1 MEKWKK
7 RSVDLLTS
15 LYLGSKEKT
24 TSVIPYYPQKISTS
38 GREERYFRRHSPE
51 RCGVS
56 SKRIYNMLSELEC
69 ERRANIHNLMV
80 LKEGEVISECSR
92 DGYNVNVWHL
102 SHSMSKTVT
111 GMAIGLLFD
120 DGLINTDMKLIDIFP
135 ELPYRD
141 KRFADI
147 TVEHLLTMR
156 AGVDFSEAGAVTES
170 GWTAAFFKSSM
181 YFAPG
186 DAFNY
191 NSMNS
196 YILARIVERIAGRSF
211 LSIVESRLFEPLAI
225 KNFLWELSPEGTA
238 KGGWGLY
245 LSAESWA
252 KLGQMVMDKGVF
264 EGARI
269 LSAEWIRRTVYPASS
284 PLDTVSTFGYG
295 YQIWVSEYG
304 EILFNGMLGQNVWIC
319 PQNRIIAVIQ
329 SGNNELFQDSPAL
342 MIIRKYLRGEIRDE
356 LHRYDIKVLHE
367 KERGFFDSRMWVRPL
382 STRGR
387 RFLHFLRLRE
397 KYEFDKRWQ
406 DIFGTYIFIHNN
418 IGILPLFVRGMQ
430 NNLHSSLEK
439 ITLFREE
446 ESLFLSFV
454 ESGVEY
460 KVEVGLYGYAD
471 TELDFRGERYLV
483 KVMGEVR
490 HSASG
495 ISEFRIEFLFPELPN
510 TRMMRITIP
519 GENKI
524 RLEMLEIPNSR
535 VVDELVGRM
544 PSQSPLIG
552 FAFGLIERGFGEDFI
567 SKRTEEAFAPVLIGA
582 DMEFEGYQTILDGE
596 NITAEKRA
604 RIGRLLHLFV
614 DRFFGDDDDDDDDE
628 TREKKKR
635 SRKLF
640 ISEILSIIRSEEN
653 KKQ

>member
-7 RSVDLLTS
+7 RSVDLLAS

-24 TSVIPYYPQKISTS
+24 TSVIPYYPQKISVS
-38 GREERYFRRHSPE
+38 GKEEPYFRRHSPE
-51 RCGVS
+51 RHGVS

-69 ERRANIHNLMV
+69 ERRANVHNLMV
-80 LKEGEVISECSR
+80 LKNGDVITECSR
-92 DGYNVNVWHL
+92 DGYNVNLWHL

-111 GMAIGLLFD
+111 GMAIGILFD
-120 DGLINTDMKLIDIFP
+120 EGIIDTEMKLIDIFP
-135 ELPYRD
+135 EISYKD

-156 AGVDFSEAGAVTES
+156 SGVDFSEAGAVTES
-170 GWTAAFFKSSM
+170 GWTSAFFKASM

-186 DAFNY
+186 ASFNY

-196 YILARIVERIAGRSF
+196 YILARVAERLTGRSF
-211 LSIVESRLFEPLAI
+211 LSIVESRLFSPLGI
-225 KNFLWELSPEGTA
+225 TNYLWELGPEGTV

-245 LSAESWA
+245 LSTESWA
-252 KLGQMVMDKGVF
+252 KLGMVMLSRGSF
-264 EGARI
+264 EGERI
-269 LSAEWIRRTVYPASS
+269 LSEKWIEKSIYPSS
-284 PLDTVSTFGYG
+284 SSKDTISTFGYG

-319 PQNRIIAVIQ
+319 PQNNMIAVIQ

-356 LHRYDIKVLHE
+356 LHRSDIKILHE
-367 KERGFFDSRMWVRPL
+367 KENGFFDSRMWVHPI
-382 STRGR
+382 SVKSR
-387 RFLHFLRLRE
+387 RFLHFLKLRE

-406 DIFGTYIFIHNN
+406 DVFGTYVFVHNN

-430 NNLHSSLEK
+430 NNLHSSIER
-439 ITLFREE
+439 ISISREE
-446 ESLFLSFV
+446 DSLYLSFV
-454 ESGVEY
+454 ESGTAY
-460 KVEVGLYGYAD
+460 KVEVGLYGYAE

-483 KVMGEVR
+483 KVMGEAR
-490 HSASG
+490 RTTAG

-510 TRMMRITIP
+510 TRMMRLTIP

-524 RLEMLEIPNSR
+524 RLEMLELPNSR
-535 VVDELVGRM
+535 VIDELVGKM

-567 SKRTEEAFAPVLIGA
+567 SKRTEEAFSPVLIGA
-582 DMEFEGYQTILDGE
+582 DVEFEGYQSILDGE
-596 NITAEKRA
+596 NINMEKRA

-614 DRFFGDDDDDDDDE
+614 DRFFGDDEDE
-628 TREKKKR
+628 DEKTREQRKK

-640 ISEILSIIRSEEN
+640 VSEVFSIIRSEEN

>member
-24 TSVIPYYPQKISTS
+24 TSVIPYYPQKIATS
-38 GREERYFRRHSPE
+38 GREERYFRRQSPE

-56 SKRIYNMLSELEC
+56 SKRIYNMLSELES
-69 ERRANIHNLMV
+69 ERRANIHNLM
-80 LKEGEVISECSR
+80 LLREGEVISECSR

-111 GMAIGLLFD
+111 GMAVGLLFD
-120 DGLINTDMKLIDIFP
+120 DGLIDTDMKLIDIFP
-135 ELPYRD
+135 ELPYKD

-170 GWTAAFFKSSM
+170 GWTGAFFKSSM

-186 DAFNY
+186 TSFNY

-196 YILARIVERIAGRSF
+196 YILARIVERITGRSF
-211 LSIVESRLFEPLAI
+211 LSIVESRLFVPLAI

-245 LSAESWA
+245 LSTESWA

-264 EGARI
+264 EGGRI
-269 LSAEWIRRTVYPASS
+269 LSAEWIRRTVYPSS
-284 PLDTVSTFGYG
+284 TPKETISTFGYG

-319 PQNRIIAVIQ
+319 PENRIIAVIQ

-342 MIIRKYLRGEIRDE
+342 MIIRKYLRGEIKDE
-356 LHRYDIKVLHE
+356 LHRYDIRALHE

-382 STRGR
+382 SASRR

-397 KYEFDKRWQ
+397 KHEFDKRWQ
-406 DIFGTYIFIHNN
+406 DIFGTYVFIHNN
-418 IGILPLFVRGMQ
+418 IGMLPLFVRGMQ
-430 NNLHSSLEK
+430 NNLHSSLES
-439 ITLFREE
+439 ITIFREE
-446 ESLFLSFV
+446 ESLYLSFV

-460 KVEVGLYGYAD
+460 KLEIGLYGYAD
-471 TELDFRGERYLV
+471 SELDFRGERYLA
-483 KVMGEVR
+483 KVMGEAR
-490 HSASG
+490 HSPTGTA
-495 ISEFRIEFLFPELPN
+495 EFRIELIFPELPN
-510 TRMMRITIP
+510 TRMMRLTIP

-524 RLEMLEIPNSR
+524 RLEMLELPNSR

-582 DMEFEGYQTILDGE
+582 DMEFEGYQSILDGE

-614 DRFFGDDDDDDDDE
+614 DRFFGDEDDE
-628 TREKKKR
+628 EDDEIREKKKK

-640 ISEILSIIRSEEN
+640 LSEVLAIIRSEEN